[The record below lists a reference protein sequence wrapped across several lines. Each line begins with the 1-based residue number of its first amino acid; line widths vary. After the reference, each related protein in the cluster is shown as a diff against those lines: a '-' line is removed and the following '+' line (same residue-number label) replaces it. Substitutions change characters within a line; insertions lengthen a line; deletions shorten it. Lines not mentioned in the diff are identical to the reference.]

1 MLDGIIHVGCL
12 GHARRKFHDAVKARL
27 EAGAAV
33 ASGLA
38 PEALAMIRKLYVI
51 EKAAREAKLKPAQRK
66 QLRDEKARPIWN
78 ELRAWLDRHPGVMPE
93 ARFATTP
100 EARFATT
107 PEARFATTPPQTLTG
122 KALHYPASEWPR
134 LIRYLD
140 DGRLEIDNNL
150 CDYPR
155 VFATLRR
162 KP

>member
-78 ELRAWLDRHPGVMPE
+78 ELRAWLDRHPGVMPQE
-93 ARFATTP
+93 
-100 EARFATT
+100 
-107 PEARFATTPPQTLTG
+107 RFATTPPQTLTG